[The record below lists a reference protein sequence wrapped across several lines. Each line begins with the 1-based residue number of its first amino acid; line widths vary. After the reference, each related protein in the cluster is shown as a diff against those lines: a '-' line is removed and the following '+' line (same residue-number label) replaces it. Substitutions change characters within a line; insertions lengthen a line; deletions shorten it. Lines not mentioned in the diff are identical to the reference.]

1 MRTTVAIETHLLKK
15 ARQAAMA
22 SRQTLSSLVQD
33 SLRSYL
39 SFKGATEVK
48 VTKKFITFRGKG
60 LQAGVNLDDTASLL
74 DRMEGR

>member
-39 SFKGATEVK
+39 SGKGSNEVRGNHK
-48 VTKKFITFRGKG
+48 IVTFRGKG

>member
-1 MRTTVAIETHLLKK
+1 
-15 ARQAAMA
+15 
-22 SRQTLSSLVQD
+22 LVQD

-39 SFKGATEVK
+39 SCKGSNEVK
-48 VTKKFITFRGKG
+48 GTQKFVTFRGKG